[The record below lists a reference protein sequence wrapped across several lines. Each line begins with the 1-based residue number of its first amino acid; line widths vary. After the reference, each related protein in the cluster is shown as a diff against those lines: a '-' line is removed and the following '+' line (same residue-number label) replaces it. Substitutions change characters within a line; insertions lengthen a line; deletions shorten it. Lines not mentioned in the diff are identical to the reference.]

1 MGVSMSITKY
11 AKYNDPNYPDGQGPG
26 QGQGQGQGQGEGQD
40 EEKKCEPIEP
50 TAENIDK
57 IKQENFDK
65 WSKIFR
71 DLTRNEEI
79 ENKIKSSFKK
89 LFIKKYKLEENEQ
102 STEEKGQE
110 EQKGGEGEN
119 KEETKEEN
127 KEDIND
133 IKFFINKIKIVAEKD
148 DVFKYMGGDDKYSFF
163 LKEDIDKYW
172 LVDEKVKELLNEEVA
187 AAIIEVGKNEKD
199 FKKNNKEKYEE
210 VSTIITKITS
220 DLVPIM
226 FDKTQIATQRLA
238 LKKVIEHVVKSDKFK
253 DYHKTQNIS
262 GNKDAI
268 TSGELSS
275 KEAALKRKE
284 EEEEKKEIEKIKQ
297 NAGDNSEGG
306 YSSSS
311 SYGSG
316 GYSSSSGGYSSEGGD
331 DYDGGKST
339 KEKEYKKFK
348 EEERKGF
355 AENIDSFMKD
365 EVKLIAFIDKNVSL
379 LASFYDSGGKKFDKN
394 RAESNQELLKSL
406 FEAINS
412 YEKQMEETGR
422 AVEMIAESAKCGENG
437 ESAGTAGADEQ
448 VLNDP
453 EAFEEL
459 AKKDPEKAKALAQ
472 KNPEKVKALATKDP
486 ARAQA
491 LAQQFGMMGG
501 SQGGGGRNTPTKT
514 KKKRQQKNLPKN
526 INININLG
534 KTNIAFEDTSSS
546 DSSSDSSG
554 SESDDES
561 EDENIIKKG
570 KKQVKY
576 VVNPPKK
583 KNRTKR
589 RQKDYTD

>member
-1 MGVSMSITKY
+1 MSITKY
-11 AKYNDPNYPDGQGPG
+11 AKYNDPNYADGQGPG
-26 QGQGQGQGQGEGQD
+26 QGQGQGQGKE
-40 EEKKCEPIEP
+40 EEKKCELIEP

-79 ENKIKSSFKK
+79 ENKIKSSFKN
-89 LFIKKYKLEENEQ
+89 LFIQKYTSDINKQ
-102 STEEKGQE
+102 STETEGQE
-110 EQKGGEGEN
+110 AQEGGDDDTQEN
-119 KEETKEEN
+119 PVGETKET
-127 KEDIND
+127 KIDIND
-133 IKFFINKIKIVAEKD
+133 IKFFFGLKIVAEKD

-187 AAIIEVGKNEKD
+187 ATIVEVGKNEKN

-210 VSTIITKITS
+210 VSTIITKITK

-238 LKKVIEHVVKSDKFK
+238 LKKIIEYVVKSDKFK

-262 GNKDAI
+262 GSKDAI
-268 TSGELSS
+268 KRGELSS
-275 KEAALKRKE
+275 KEAALKKKE
-284 EEEEKKEIEKIKQ
+284 EDQEKNEIEKIKQ

-306 YSSSS
+306 YISSS

-316 GYSSSSGGYSSEGGD
+316 GYSSSSGGYSSDGGD

-355 AENIDSFMKD
+355 AENIENFMKD
-365 EVKLIAFIDKNVSL
+365 GLKLIAFIDENVSS
-379 LASFYDSGGKKFDKN
+379 LAKLYDSGGKKFDKN
-394 RAESNQELLKSL
+394 RAENDVDLLKTL
-406 FEAINS
+406 FEAIDG
-412 YEKQMEETGR
+412 YTKEIETTGA

-437 ESAGTAGADEQ
+437 EAVAAAAAGVDPTAAAQTAAALSGSG
-448 VLNDP
+448 VDP
-453 EAFEEL
+453 TA
-459 AKKDPEKAKALAQ
+459 AALAGS
-472 KNPEKVKALATKDP
+472 N
-486 ARAQA
+486 
-491 LAQQFGMMGG
+491 GG
-501 SQGGGGRNTPTKT
+501 QGGGGSNTPTKT
-514 KKKRQQKNLPKN
+514 KKKRQQKKLPKN

-576 VVNPPKK
+576 VVNPTKK